1 MKRSFW
7 VNDESGGGTV
17 QIDSML
23 NSQSVHVEAGRISP
37 IVAASE
43 AAIFCV
49 GRTPVSD
56 LAAKVMQQIPMNSV
70 Y

>member
-7 VNDESGGGTV
+7 VNDESCGGTV

-23 NSQSVHVEAGRISP
+23 NSQSVHVETSRVP
-37 IVAASE
+37 QIVTASE

-56 LAAKVMQQIPMNSV
+56 LAAKVMHKSR
-70 Y
+70 